1 MVRFV
6 AELQGRTRVRR
17 RENHPWGVHCHP
29 CWVSHPE
36 DASRK
41 SLNSSF
47 YRTPDVR
54 LSSFPSPVEERGQG
68 FEDHFPRRFF
78 TAAPT
83 FKLPK
88 EEGFDEVGEGGGG
101 GGR

>member
-1 MVRFV
+1 M
-6 AELQGRTRVRR
+6 
-17 RENHPWGVHCHP
+17 
-29 CWVSHPE
+29 SHPE

-41 SLNSSF
+41 SLNPSF

-68 FEDHFPRRFF
+68 FEDHFSRRFF

-101 GGR
+101 GGGQREERIQ